1 MATGPDR
8 KAVLRAAIAVVAVY
22 ALVLNALFS
31 ASVAFIPSSIADVS
45 ICGHDGAAP
54 DQPDLPRPA
63 HDEPCCVAACAM
75 SAAILPPDKS
85 DIFIWSSRIGEVVAS
100 RVAAFAPSPPP
111 NSQASPRG
119 PPSRI

>member
-1 MATGPDR
+1 MATRPNS
-8 KAVLRAAIAVVAVY
+8 KAALRAAIAVVAVY

-31 ASVAFIPSSIADVS
+31 ASVAFVPSSFAGVS
-45 ICGHDGAAP
+45 ICGHDGTAS

-63 HDEPCCVAACAM
+63 HDEPCCVAACGM
-75 SAAILPPDKS
+75 TAAVLPPDAS
-85 DIFIWSSRIGEVVAS
+85 EIFVWSSRTGKVVTPLI
-100 RVAAFAPSPPP
+100 AAFAPSPPP